1 MSKMSFRVSGSR
13 LGDSAR
19 PDAGKI
25 DPILPLPRTK
35 QLGLRVSAFVPRPA
49 VTVPLTADDYATAED
64 YK

>member
-13 LGDSAR
+13 VGDSVR
-19 PDAGKI
+19 PVAPKVE
-25 DPILPLPRTK
+25 PRTK
-35 QLGLRVSAFVPRPA
+35 QLGLRVTPMFVPRPS